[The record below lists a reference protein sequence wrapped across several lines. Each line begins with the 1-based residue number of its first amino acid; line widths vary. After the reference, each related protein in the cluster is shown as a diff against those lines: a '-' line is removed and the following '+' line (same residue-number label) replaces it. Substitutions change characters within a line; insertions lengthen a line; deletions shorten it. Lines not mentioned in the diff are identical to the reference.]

1 MTSSRCCRNVQDRE
15 DKMLS
20 DLDLGTDVTPEE
32 GERKTDQNA
41 NIEDDDLF
49 LGAEGSIFTLDYV
62 TQSLLFPTNHLPFH
76 PSCSETH

>member
-1 MTSSRCCRNVQDRE
+1 
-15 DKMLS
+15 MLT

-41 NIEDDDLF
+41 NIEDDLF

-62 TQSLLFPTNHLPFH
+62 TEIVVISDQSSPVSSILQQNSLVLVLRPL
-76 PSCSETH
+76 EE